1 MEDRVK
7 KYFENPRRIKAVEP
21 LENYVLLL
29 TFDNGEVKKYNML
42 NELTGVFSVILSK
55 DKHGMGSIV
64 EDIKIISVFRMW
76 KKLLPFSVTL

>member
-42 NELTGVFSVILSK
+42 NELTGVLSVLKSK
-55 DKHGMGSIV
+55 EKHGKRSSV
-64 EDIKIISVFRMW
+64 ADIKIISVFRMW
-76 KKLLPFSVTL
+76 KKLLPFSVTM